1 MLEINSLL
9 PKRRFKDCRYA
20 VYALQRY
27 AKRKNNICKMALYY
41 DVITYY
47 KSYIQYLI
55 PKQRNDNGYYAVI
68 ISLFINYNKIAMR
81 RIFKTLPT

>member
-1 MLEINSLL
+1 M
-9 PKRRFKDCRYA
+9 
-20 VYALQRY
+20 V
-27 AKRKNNICKMALYY
+27 LYY

-55 PKQRNDNGYYAVI
+55 PKQRNNNGYYAVI
-68 ISLFINYNKIAMR
+68 VSLFINYNKIAMR

>member
-1 MLEINSLL
+1 
-9 PKRRFKDCRYA
+9 
-20 VYALQRY
+20 
-27 AKRKNNICKMALYY
+27 MALYY

-68 ISLFINYNKIAMR
+68 VSLFINYNKIVMR
-81 RIFKTLPT
+81 RTFKTLPT